1 MMHEEEPRDTFE
13 PAKDKVD
20 NVAEEISCP
29 SPNQVTPQEDS
40 PLYPSVDNTF
50 GKASPNKD
58 TMKVDTV
65 IRDSLGK
72 TPTVGM
78 RTRTHNGAV
87 LSQAP
92 IYLRRTEGMT
102 CTSGP

>member
-20 NVAEEISCP
+20 NMAEEISCP

-50 GKASPNKD
+50 VKASPNKD

-72 TPTVGM
+72 TNSGDEDEDTQWCCTLPVQ
-78 RTRTHNGAV
+78 V
-87 LSQAP
+87 AP
-92 IYLRRTEGMT
+92 D
-102 CTSGP
+102 